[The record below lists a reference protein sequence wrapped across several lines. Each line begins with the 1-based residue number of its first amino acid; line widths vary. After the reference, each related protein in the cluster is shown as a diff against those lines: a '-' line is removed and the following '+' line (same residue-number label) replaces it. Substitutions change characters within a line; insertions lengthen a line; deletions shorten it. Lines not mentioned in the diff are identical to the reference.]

1 MKFQTLILA
10 NLAFLFFSCSSS
22 NDDDVLAPATIRFD
36 SPQRV
41 TVQGYDGQIMEPFL
55 SRDGNTL
62 FFNNLNNPSVNTNL
76 HWSTRINN
84 TLFEYQGE
92 LQGVATESLEGV
104 PTMDQNNNMYY
115 VYTGDYFQTLNSIY
129 TGSYNDGNITNISV
143 VENLSRN
150 EPGWLNFDVEVSN
163 DGQSL
168 YFVDGLYDENGG
180 PREAN
185 FVIARKNG
193 NQFLRDPNS
202 NILFANI
209 NTDDLEYAAAISK
222 NELELCFTRIIGD
235 ISVNSEARIYIATR
249 TSTNLPFSEPQEI
262 IEITGFVE
270 GPTFSANDTGLYYH
284 KKENEDFVL
293 YYIEKLPLN

>member
-1 MKFQTLILA
+1 MKFQTLLLV
-10 NLAFLFFSCSSS
+10 NLAFLIFSCSSS
-22 NDDDVLAPATIRFD
+22 NDDEVIAATTIQFG

-41 TVQGYDGQIMEPFL
+41 TVQGYDDQIMEPFL

-62 FFNNLNNPSVNTNL
+62 FFNNLNNPSVDTNL

-84 TLFEYQGE
+84 TFFEYQGE

-104 PTMDQNNNMYY
+104 PTMDQNNTMYY

-129 TGSYNDGNITNISV
+129 TGSYNNGSLTNISV
-143 VENLSRN
+143 VENLSLN
-150 EPGWLNFDVEVSN
+150 EPGWLNFDVEVTN

-168 YFVDGLYDENGG
+168 YFVDGLYDANGG

-185 FVIARKNG
+185 IVIARKNG
-193 NQFLRDPNS
+193 DEFIRDPNS
-202 NILFANI
+202 NILLENI
-209 NTDDLEYAAAISK
+209 NTNNLEYAAAISK

-235 ISVNSEARIYIATR
+235 ISVNSEAHIYIATR

-262 IEITGFVE
+262 TEITGFVE

-284 KKENEDFVL
+284 KKENDDFVL